1 MIQGKLLSFY
11 DNLEQVNIIRKQV
24 LVEELKIPE
33 QIVFDENDKNAIF
46 VLVYEESNKKNGV
59 INNPVATGR
68 IIYDGDNCI
77 IDNIAVLKEYRQK
90 KYGDFTVRMLI
101 NKAFTSGISEITVNT
116 FPELLEFYSKIGFIF
131 KENTDNQY
139 YKCIMML
146 NQNNVKTK
154 CCNMK

>member
-1 MIQGKLLSFY
+1 MIQGKLLSFN

-24 LVEELKIPE
+24 LVEELEIPE

-46 VLVYEESNKKNGV
+46 VLVYEESNIKNGV
-59 INNPVATGR
+59 INKPVATGR

-101 NKAFTSGISEITVNT
+101 NKAFTSGISEITVST
-116 FPELLEFYSKIGFIF
+116 FPELLEFYKKIGFIF
-131 KENTDNQY
+131 KENKDDQY
-139 YKCIMML
+139 FKCIMML